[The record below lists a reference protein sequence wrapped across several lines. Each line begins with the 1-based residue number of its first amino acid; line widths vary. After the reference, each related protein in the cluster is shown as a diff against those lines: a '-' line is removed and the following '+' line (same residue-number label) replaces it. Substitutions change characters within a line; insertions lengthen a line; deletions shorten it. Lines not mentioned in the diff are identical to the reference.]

1 MRRKSMGKMKALAM
15 DLEEQFID
23 KCEDI
28 AKDSES
34 YQEYCER
41 AVLND
46 NMVVHLDKQEVAD
59 IISDVWYE
67 TWIKYV

>member
-46 NMVVHLDKQEVAD
+46 NMVVHLDEQELAD

>member
-1 MRRKSMGKMKALAM
+1 MGKMKALAM